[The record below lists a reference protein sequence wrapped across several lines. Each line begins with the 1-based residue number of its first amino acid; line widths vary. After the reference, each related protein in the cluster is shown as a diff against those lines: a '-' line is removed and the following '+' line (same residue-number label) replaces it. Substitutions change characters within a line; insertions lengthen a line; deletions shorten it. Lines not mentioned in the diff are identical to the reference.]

1 MNRRAFVTGLAT
13 TLVVRFAAEAQP
25 QGKQYRIGYLSQGS
39 APTTRNPI
47 WEAFRQQLRELG
59 YLEGQNMII
68 EYRYADGKLDRLRDL
83 AADLVRLKVDVIVA
97 GGTPAPLAAKN
108 ATRTIP
114 IVMAAA
120 GDPVGTGLVVNLARP
135 EANVTG
141 LSNLSEELTGKRM
154 QLFKDVLPR
163 VSHVAVLWNAG
174 NPVSTIMFKQAEA
187 AAQRLGLQVQSVEV
201 RRPDDFDQALA
212 AVSGRPSTLFV
223 VDDPLVFSQRALV
236 AGFAVQHRLPSSAY
250 YKEFVEAG
258 GLMSLGPSLTYQ
270 FRRAAIFVDKI
281 LKGAKPA
288 DLPVEQPT
296 QFELVINLKTAK
308 ALGVTIPQSLLLRAD
323 QVIE

>member
-1 MNRRAFVTGLAT
+1 M
-13 TLVVRFAAEAQP
+13 
-25 QGKQYRIGYLSQGS
+25 
-39 APTTRNPI
+39 
-47 WEAFRQQLRELG
+47 
-59 YLEGQNMII
+59 
-68 EYRYADGKLDRLRDL
+68 
-83 AADLVRLKVDVIVA
+83 
-97 GGTPAPLAAKN
+97 
-108 ATRTIP
+108 
-114 IVMAAA
+114 
-120 GDPVGTGLVVNLARP
+120 NLARP

-163 VSHVAVLWNAG
+163 VLHVAVLWNAG

-187 AAQRLGLQVQSVEV
+187 AALRLGLQVQSVEV

-281 LKGAKPA
+281 LKGAKPGICPWSSPRSFSFSSTSRPPKPSA
-288 DLPVEQPT
+288 SRFRRRCCCGQ
-296 QFELVINLKTAK
+296 IK
-308 ALGVTIPQSLLLRAD
+308 SLNR
-323 QVIE
+323 